1 MRVRRRPA
9 RDSHP
14 GAAAAAL
21 LVALALAGCGG
32 DDEPGATTG
41 AERDPTTAR
50 SSAAGGPDLTDA
62 PAGDGAPTPSSPE
75 AGLAPEARV
84 DLAIKG
90 VLASAV
96 PQLACRRYATQRYLN
111 KAFGNRQGC
120 LRATVPASAASY
132 VKVTRIEIKGSE
144 ATARAL
150 PSGGPS
156 DGEKIDVELVRQGGI
171 WKVDSLRSDVPVG
184 P

>member
-1 MRVRRRPA
+1 VPGGPRRDPR
-9 RDSHP
+9 R
-14 GAAAAAL
+14 GATAL
-21 LVALALAGCGG
+21 AILVALAFAGCGG
-32 DDEPGATTG
+32 DDESGTESRAGGGDATT
-41 AERDPTTAR
+41 ATA
-50 SSAAGGPDLTDA
+50 SAAAEPGLTESRGDRQA
-62 PAGDGAPTPSSPE
+62 PVPGDSPE
-75 AGLAPEARV
+75 AGLAPEAQV

-96 PQLACRRYATQRYLN
+96 PQLACRRYATEGYVK
-111 KAFGNRQGC
+111 KAFGDRQGC
-120 LRATVPASAASY
+120 LRSTVPPSAAAY
-132 VKVTRIEIKGSE
+132 VKVTRIEIEGSE

-156 DGEKIDVELVRQGGI
+156 DGEKVDVTLVRRGGI